1 MRRRIHAYEEEDTR
15 IECAFKALLLFWNC
29 VCVCMRRRIHAYEE
43 EDTRIECAF
52 KALCCFGTES
62 TRFRV

>member
-1 MRRRIHAYEEEDTR
+1 
-15 IECAFKALLLFWNC
+15 LLFWNC